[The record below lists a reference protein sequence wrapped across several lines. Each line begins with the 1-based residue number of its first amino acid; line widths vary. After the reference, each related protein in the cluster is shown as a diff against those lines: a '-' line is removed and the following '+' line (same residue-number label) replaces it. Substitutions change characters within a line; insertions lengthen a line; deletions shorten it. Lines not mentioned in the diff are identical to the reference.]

1 MAENA
6 RKQRAGAAALLNE
19 CIRSTERYM
28 KTPNPSLRLLQQK
41 LKELVEAKENL
52 IDKQIVLAEKSS
64 LDYESEELQEW
75 INPKLDTANDLAD
88 MLFVKIDELNHNEEE
103 NKAIQEMKQITLA
116 EGSKNEVEILA
127 IHCER
132 SVKVIE
138 NKMTSMNVVVNNNT
152 RNSPVDKDLVRS
164 YILKTP

>member
-1 MAENA
+1 
-6 RKQRAGAAALLNE
+6 
-19 CIRSTERYM
+19 M

-75 INPKLDTANDLAD
+75 INPKLDVANDLAD
-88 MLFVKIDELNHNEEE
+88 TLFVKIDEMNQSEAE
-103 NKAIQEMKQITLA
+103 NKATQEMTHRQATLA
-116 EGSKNEVEILA
+116 EETKNAIEILT

-138 NKMTSMNVVVNNNT
+138 DKMTRMKSIVTDTT
-152 RNSPVDKDLVRS
+152 RNSPIDKDLVRS
-164 YILKTP
+164 YIMNIEDFLEETNKS

>member
-1 MAENA
+1 
-6 RKQRAGAAALLNE
+6 
-19 CIRSTERYM
+19 
-28 KTPNPSLRLLQQK
+28 
-41 LKELVEAKENL
+41 
-52 IDKQIVLAEKSS
+52 
-64 LDYESEELQEW
+64 
-75 INPKLDTANDLAD
+75 